1 MPEMGRVSRRDIAL
15 SPYVWRVVWLTFA
28 ALTLGVFALAAL
40 GVAPN
45 PGPTYGLGALLAVST
60 VVLARMAP
68 PDPDTPRT
76 HAVLAMTYVI
86 PAIAIAVFAP
96 DGSAVAMTATFA
108 GPLAAVW
115 IVERKQTA
123 MHLTA
128 ATIVTLLP
136 SLVGLTN
143 TATLIATIG
152 ASGAMWSLSWSC
164 VILLSATERQGERLA
179 ALVKRDPL
187 TGTGN
192 RRLLDEELAIEFA
205 RHQRAGDHL
214 SILTFD
220 LNGFKAL
227 NDTVGHAAGDQLLCA
242 TAEVLMRNARP
253 RDTVVRQGG
262 DEFCIVLPH
271 TSHEDATVLGELI
284 RANLESVQAFG
295 AGISSGIGVATY
307 PDDAADIESLLRVA
321 DDRLRDDKAHAPARP
336 ALFDPRGTLPEQPRR
351 EEIET
356 TVARTDRLDAIT
368 RRELAGNTLTWR
380 SDGAVIG
387 FTAVLGALVAILA
400 PELARPGIWAA
411 IGVVSLYAA
420 SFAITRPPALGT
432 LRCHLHVTST
442 WAVPVICALAVKPG
456 AMLLAMTMFTG
467 PLAATKL
474 VDRRQIVAHLAVAT
488 LALAALAVARIDE
501 FPTMVSVL
509 IVIMNLWVLGFCCV
523 VVFEA
528 AEEQGEE
535 LESLVRR
542 DPLTGLGNRRRLQ
555 ERMAHEL
562 AVADRP
568 LAVVVLDLNGFKQL
582 NDTIGHQAG
591 DDLLVRVS
599 RALQVVAG
607 NDGEAI
613 RQGGDEFAILL
624 PDTTRDEAR
633 IVTATL
639 ERTIGEIEQQ
649 GVRIS
654 TGIGVATFPEDGDS
668 VDVLLDRADHALR
681 THKYGEADG
690 APRRRATDHAD
701 PLSEIAAE
709 ARQAA
714 VRQADSSAER

>member
-28 ALTLGVFALAAL
+28 ALTVGVVGLAATGL
-40 GVAPN
+40 APN
-45 PGPTYGLGALLAVST
+45 EGPTYGLAALLGLST
-60 VVLARMAP
+60 VMLARMAP

-123 MHLTA
+123 MHLVA

-179 ALVKRDPL
+179 ALAKRDPL
-187 TGTGN
+187 TGAGN
-192 RRLLDEELAIEFA
+192 RRLLDEELAIELA
-205 RHQRAGDHL
+205 RHHRGGDHL
-214 SILTFD
+214 SVLTFD

-271 TSHEDATVLGELI
+271 TTSEDARVLGELI

-307 PDDAADIESLLRVA
+307 PDDAADSESLLRVA
-321 DDRLRDDKAHAPARP
+321 DDRLRDDKASTPARP
-336 ALFDPRGTLPEQPRR
+336 MAFDPRGTLPEQPRR
-351 EEIET
+351 EEPDAT
-356 TVARTDRLDAIT
+356 ATRSDRMDAVT
-368 RRELAGNTLTWR
+368 RRELAGNVLTWR

-387 FTAVLGALVAILA
+387 FTALLGALVALLA

-411 IGVVSLYAA
+411 IGIIGLYAA
-420 SFAITRPPALGT
+420 SYVVTRPPALGS
-432 LRCHLHVTST
+432 LRGHLHVAST
-442 WAVPVICALAVKPG
+442 WVVPVIFALAVKPG
-456 AMLLAMTMFTG
+456 AILLAMTMFTG
-467 PLAATKL
+467 PLAATKFL
-474 VDRRQIVAHLAVAT
+474 DRRTITAHLGVAS
-488 LALAALAVARIDE
+488 LGLAALAAARLDE

-509 IVIMNLWVLGFCCV
+509 IVILNLWILGYCCV

-528 AEEQGEE
+528 AETQGEE

-555 ERMAHEL
+555 ERMAREL
-562 AVADRP
+562 AVTDRP

-613 RQGGDEFAILL
+613 RQGGDEFALLL

-639 ERTIGEIEQQ
+639 ERTIGEIEQD

-654 TGIGVATFPEDGDS
+654 TGIGVATFPEDGDT

-681 THKYGEADG
+681 THKYGDG
-690 APRRRATDHAD
+690 ERAQRRRSTDQPD
-701 PLSEIAAE
+701 PLSEIAADAHE
-709 ARQAA
+709 ITARHN
-714 VRQADSSAER
+714 DSSLG